1 MCWKCWNFVF
11 SDTGWFYLP
20 QCIQCSAHII
30 NLTAHTLTTH
40 FDSAPKRLAMHTKSK
55 GPQPFPGDVS
65 TNGSINSSDDE
76 DGEPDAGNDFDTEN
90 IYPDTAGLK
99 DWVDDLEMM
108 HADDLK
114 SFAMRTTSVRHVLTK
129 VCFNGVFFV
138 FTTDYAF
145 IFIHRFAS

>member
-1 MCWKCWNFVF
+1 MCDKITKYTNSFRL
-11 SDTGWFYLP
+11 SMR
-20 QCIQCSAHII
+20 IQCFAHII
-30 NLTAHTLTTH
+30 NLTAHMLTTQ
-40 FDSAPKRLAMHTKSK
+40 FDSAPKRLAMCTKSK
-55 GPQPFPGDVS
+55 GPQLFPGDVL
-65 TNGSINSSDDE
+65 TNGSINSSDDK

-90 IYPDTAGLK
+90 IYPDTAGLEY
-99 DWVDDLEMM
+99 WVDDLETM

-114 SFAMRTTSVRHVLTK
+114 SFAMRTTPVCHVLTK